1 MHAQDSLQVRLP
13 ELGTMTPLP
22 DAASAAWF
30 AEAARRYV
38 EGHQACAWCGES
50 HCVFQAERDGRIEY
64 SCNRCDFYVCQDRL
78 TGQCHATAGVRPAAV
93 RAS

>member
-1 MHAQDSLQVRLP
+1 
-13 ELGTMTPLP
+13 MTPLP
-22 DAASAAWF
+22 ESPSAVLF

-50 HCVFQAERDGRIEY
+50 HCVFQTERDGRVEY
-64 SCNRCDFYVCQDRL
+64 SCNRCDFYVCQDCG
-78 TGQCHATAGVRPAAV
+78 TGQCHAMPGVRPVAV